1 MQWLLQDVG
10 IGHNLL
16 KFRKQ
21 NRLTQEAVAVKM
33 QLLGSKMSVDT
44 YSKIETG
51 VRNIRVSDL
60 ILLTVVFDVNIS
72 DFFAGLI
79 PDDSSAES

>member
-1 MQWLLQDVG
+1 MQWLLQDVN

-16 KFRKQ
+16 KFRKL
-21 NRLTQEAVAVKM
+21 NKLTQEAVAVKM

-51 VRNIRVSDL
+51 VRNIRISDL
-60 ILLTVVFDVNIS
+60 ILLTIVFNVDIS
-72 DFFAGLI
+72 EFFEGLI
-79 PDDSSAES
+79 PNDSSEN